1 MNNLY
6 TVILMLVWTLP
17 VTWVY
22 FNHQTSPFVTGNR
35 RMYKRK
41 KLWLGVHKSHQLLI
55 QEKNK
60 IISIFLF
67 IIFNISF
74 LSSLFRLKISFL
86 ISFYASAYNI
96 ISNIIR
102 KIKEKKVK
110 KAKWKLNRPVY
121 KLTSLVYKN
130 LPSDALKNH
139 IYNWFLRIYS

>member
-1 MNNLY
+1 M
-6 TVILMLVWTLP
+6 
-17 VTWVY
+17 
-22 FNHQTSPFVTGNR
+22 TGNR

-110 KAKWKLNRPVY
+110 KAK
-121 KLTSLVYKN
+121 
-130 LPSDALKNH
+130 
-139 IYNWFLRIYS
+139 